1 MTQVSKHLRVVICCC
16 FMSLI
21 FFSWRPSQCS
31 NCTLYK
37 SWLTQHKKSW
47 CCSRIVWSATR
58 SLAECA
64 QSVMATLMDNIM
76 ENVSGKEWHYESLA
90 LPQVGHMSLPD
101 IAEPITLEEFLQAAC
116 HRCDNVKST
125 ATLFDVHSKVSC
137 SGIPSRQDDVNKD
150 RSAFNVLDW

>member
-1 MTQVSKHLRVVICCC
+1 
-16 FMSLI
+16 
-21 FFSWRPSQCS
+21 
-31 NCTLYK
+31 
-37 SWLTQHKKSW
+37 
-47 CCSRIVWSATR
+47 
-58 SLAECA
+58 
-64 QSVMATLMDNIM
+64 MATLMDNIM

-137 SGIPSRQDDVNKD
+137 SGIPSRQDDVNKG

>member
-1 MTQVSKHLRVVICCC
+1 
-16 FMSLI
+16 
-21 FFSWRPSQCS
+21 
-31 NCTLYK
+31 
-37 SWLTQHKKSW
+37 
-47 CCSRIVWSATR
+47 
-58 SLAECA
+58 
-64 QSVMATLMDNIM
+64 M

-150 RSAFNVLDW
+150 QRSMCLTGRFQSFVFDVPKLRVFVVEK